1 MKFHLRSF
9 AFLLFLC
16 AVTICSSAQI
26 STYSSDT
33 NRALGIQSPQYHRP
47 PVKTIIKRPK
57 PIQHEFSFGARLNTD
72 GWSIFVDKGKVNSED
87 EKHSDM
93 FYNIKL
99 WQFEFGEKKNPKEV
113 KSTNTQLDPY
123 SGDKPTPFIYGKINN
138 FYTFK
143 IGYGFRKMIAGKPDP
158 GTVSIHWVGAGGL
171 AVGLL
176 KPYYINA
183 IVNNSPETL
192 KYSDSNSSAFL
203 SQTNIVGSAGFSKG
217 LSEIKVIPGLQAKTG
232 LHFDFSTNRKTVLA
246 VETGINGELY
256 TQKVPLMANQKAVPY
271 FVDLYLSFQFGKRW

>member
-33 NRALGIQSPQYHRP
+33 NRALGIQSPQYHRT

-99 WQFEFGEKKNPKEV
+99 WQLEFGEKKNPKEV
-113 KSTNTQLDPY
+113 KST
-123 SGDKPTPFIYGKINN
+123 
-138 FYTFK
+138 
-143 IGYGFRKMIAGKPDP
+143 
-158 GTVSIHWVGAGGL
+158 
-171 AVGLL
+171 
-176 KPYYINA
+176 
-183 IVNNSPETL
+183 
-192 KYSDSNSSAFL
+192 
-203 SQTNIVGSAGFSKG
+203 
-217 LSEIKVIPGLQAKTG
+217 
-232 LHFDFSTNRKTVLA
+232 
-246 VETGINGELY
+246 
-256 TQKVPLMANQKAVPY
+256 
-271 FVDLYLSFQFGKRW
+271 